1 MELWA
6 VKTNAKT
13 NFLLWEGLRGDVD
26 YRTDARM
33 VWLVAMSDNDK
44 TDLEETGTEQSD
56 LSDNSTTE
64 SESPS
69 DNLDSDTSLSAPSCY
84 ETSGL
89 KLRILLVMIQ
99 SLTGSQIQVRQ
110 IDIVHQFT
118 IVAITLGVSVVSAL

>member
-33 VWLVAMSDNDK
+33 AMSDNDK
-44 TDLEETGTEQSD
+44 TDLEESQETGTEQSD

-69 DNLDSDTSLSAPSCY
+69 DNLDSDTSLSAPSSY

-99 SLTGSQIQVRQ
+99 SMTGSQIQVRQ

>member
-33 VWLVAMSDNDK
+33 AMSDNDK
-44 TDLEETGTEQSD
+44 TDLEESQETGTEQSD

-69 DNLDSDTSLSAPSCY
+69 DNLDSDTSLSVPSSY

-99 SLTGSQIQVRQ
+99 SMTGSQIQVRQ

>member
-1 MELWA
+1 MRA
-6 VKTNAKT
+6 
-13 NFLLWEGLRGDVD
+13 
-26 YRTDARM
+26 
-33 VWLVAMSDNDK
+33 WLCLIMIKLTVEESQ
-44 TDLEETGTEQSD
+44 ETGTEQSD

-69 DNLDSDTSLSAPSCY
+69 DNLDSDTSLSAPSSY

-99 SLTGSQIQVRQ
+99 SMTGSQIQVRQ

>member
-1 MELWA
+1 LELWA

-33 VWLVAMSDNDK
+33 AMSDNDK
-44 TDLEETGTEQSD
+44 TDLEESQETGTEQSD

-69 DNLDSDTSLSAPSCY
+69 DNLDSDTSLSAPSSY

-99 SLTGSQIQVRQ
+99 SMTGSQIQVRQ

>member
-33 VWLVAMSDNDK
+33 AMSDNDK
-44 TDLEETGTEQSD
+44 TDLEESQETGTEQSD

-69 DNLDSDTSLSAPSCY
+69 DNLDSDTSLSAPSSY

-99 SLTGSQIQVRQ
+99 SMTGSQIQVRQ
-110 IDIVHQFT
+110 IDMVHQFT
-118 IVAITLGVSVVSAL
+118 IL

>member
-33 VWLVAMSDNDK
+33 AMSDNDK
-44 TDLEETGTEQSD
+44 TDLEESQETGTEQSD

-69 DNLDSDTSLSAPSCY
+69 DNLDSDTSLSAPSSY

-99 SLTGSQIQVRQ
+99 SMTGSQIQVRQ
-110 IDIVHQFT
+110 IDIVHKFT